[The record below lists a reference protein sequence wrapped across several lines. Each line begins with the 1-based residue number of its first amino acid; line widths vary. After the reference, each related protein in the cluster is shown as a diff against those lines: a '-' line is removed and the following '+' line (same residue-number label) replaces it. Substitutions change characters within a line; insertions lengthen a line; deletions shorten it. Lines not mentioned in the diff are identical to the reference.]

1 MGSQR
6 EGTTVQTASFGG
18 DVKEWPV
25 SSQVK
30 LKRKS
35 PNPESVTTTD
45 TIVYGIYVGG
55 FALILG
61 MLASYWFSGGT
72 AVAVWIVTTGV
83 LSVGGGVLGLRVIDF
98 LGLFRR
104 R

>member
-6 EGTTVQTASFGG
+6 EATTVQAASF
-18 DVKEWPV
+18 
-25 SSQVK
+25 SSTVDERLVPAQMNQ
-30 LKRKS
+30 KRRS
-35 PNPESVTTTD
+35 PSSGSLTTTD

-55 FALILG
+55 LALVLG
-61 MLASYWFSGGT
+61 MLASHWFSGGA

-83 LSVGGGVLGLRVIDF
+83 LSVVGGVLGLRLIDF